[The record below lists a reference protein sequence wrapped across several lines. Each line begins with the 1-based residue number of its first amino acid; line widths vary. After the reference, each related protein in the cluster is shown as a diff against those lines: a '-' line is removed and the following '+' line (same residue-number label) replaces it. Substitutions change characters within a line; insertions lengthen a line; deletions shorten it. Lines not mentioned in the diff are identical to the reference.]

1 MKSKACLS
9 VVTLSL
15 LALFLM
21 CGLSASAQDQVAAQ
35 PTTSAVPNL
44 IRYGGVLKDANGAVL
59 ASQTVGITF
68 ALYKQQDGGVAL
80 WTETRNV
87 TTDAAGQ
94 YSVMLG
100 STKPEG
106 VPAELFSDQEQRWL
120 AVQVQGQ
127 PEPTRVLLV
136 SVPYAFKAHEAE
148 TLGGLPASAF
158 VKAATTDA
166 TRGTSTDAGTAV
178 NALSATGNTGS
189 TKGKGN
195 ALPPGPCLPVSGY
208 LTYWDATGALCKSS
222 LFQLPNGWI
231 GIGTTQPSKELDVM
245 GTINARHWYDMG
257 VTERRI
263 VSVHTQAIPVI
274 APANSTNLFLGWEAA
289 GPDTN
294 AQSNGSYNTFTGFQ
308 AGFFNNPPA
317 STLPSGNTTTARK
330 VATSTLKGGKIPS
343 SATARATSIPR
354 RQQLLWLPVW
364 SCQPERCPK
373 HLHRKPSRSR

>member
-9 VVTLSL
+9 FTLSL

-44 IRYGGVLKDANGAVL
+44 LRYGGVLKDANGAVL

-100 STKPEG
+100 STKSEG

-127 PEPTRVLLV
+127 PEPSRVLLV

-158 VKAATTDA
+158 VKAATMD
-166 TRGTSTDAGTAV
+166 GTS
-178 NALSATGNTGS
+178 
-189 TKGKGN
+189 
-195 ALPPGPCLPVSGY
+195 GY
-208 LTYWDATGALCKSS
+208 IYGFWNFGER
-222 LFQLPNGWI
+222 FEYHRENGLH
-231 GIGTTQPSKELDVM
+231 Q
-245 GTINARHWYDMG
+245 RY
-257 VTERRI
+257 R
-263 VSVHTQAIPVI
+263 QC
-274 APANSTNLFLGWEAA
+274 APARTVPPSFRLSHILGR
-289 GPDTN
+289 
-294 AQSNGSYNTFTGFQ
+294 YR
-308 AGFFNNPPA
+308 
-317 STLPSGNTTTARK
+317 STL
-330 VATSTLKGGKIPS
+330 
-343 SATARATSIPR
+343 
-354 RQQLLWLPVW
+354 
-364 SCQPERCPK
+364 
-373 HLHRKPSRSR
+373 